1 MARSGPAMMG
11 EDDQETPRRISVD
24 SRVRARRRRHGVG
37 RLSLPPRCRCGGRR
51 TSHATGC
58 VGEPV
63 VRERGDDHVS
73 HDRARSG
80 GSHFPASVSPPA
92 RRRGGRSP
100 DRPEDLLR
108 HRRDAT
114 RLGPAR
120 PMADGGGSPDGGFTL
135 LATPDGH
142 VRCRLTEVAASTCF
156 ATQTSGPFASVVEA
170 PERILGELGA
180 SGGSVVS
187 AGPRRTIAG
196 IPAECFRA
204 SGGSARTARRVEWC
218 FSRSGLL
225 LYLFDGVEGRRMTTV
240 EATDVSEVV
249 SDGDFVVAPPDVM
262 EH

>member
-1 MARSGPAMMG
+1 MMG
-11 EDDQETPRRISVD
+11 EDDQETPCRISVD
-24 SRVRARRRRHGVG
+24 SRVRARRGRGVG
-37 RLSLPPRCRCGGRR
+37 RSSLRPGCRCGGRR
-51 TSHATGC
+51 TSHATGG

-142 VRCRLTEVAASTCF
+142 VRCRGTEVAASTCF
-156 ATQTSGPFASVVEA
+156 ATERSGPFASVVEA
-170 PERILGELGA
+170 PVRTLDELGA
-180 SGGSVVS
+180 SGGSAVS
-187 AGPRRTIAG
+187 AEPRRTIAG

-204 SGGSARTARRVEWC
+204 DGVSGQTPHRVEWC
-218 FSRSGLL
+218 FSRAGLL
-225 LYLFDGVEGRRMTTV
+225 LFLFDGVEGRRVTTV
-240 EATDVSEVV
+240 EAADVSEVV